1 MFGEKDKE
9 IPMISLE
16 QFYSSVGA
24 DANEVVSRLGGSAD
38 LVRRFVKKFMD
49 DTCFAD
55 LLSSLE
61 KNDTQAAFRAVHTLK
76 GVAVNLGMQTLFV
89 KASEVT
95 ELLRAGKLEEGKK
108 AVSSLEEEYFR
119 VRKLVQELE

>member
-1 MFGEKDKE
+1 
-9 IPMISLE
+9 MIDLT
-16 QFYSSVGA
+16 QFYHSVGA
-24 DANEVVSRLGGSAD
+24 DADEVISRLGGSED
-38 LVRRFVKKFMD
+38 LVKRFVKKFLD

-55 LLSSLE
+55 LTSSLD

-76 GVAVNLGMQTLFV
+76 GVAVNLGMQSLFV

-108 AVSSLEEEYFR
+108 ALPSLDEEYHR
-119 VRKLVQELE
+119 VMGLIKELD